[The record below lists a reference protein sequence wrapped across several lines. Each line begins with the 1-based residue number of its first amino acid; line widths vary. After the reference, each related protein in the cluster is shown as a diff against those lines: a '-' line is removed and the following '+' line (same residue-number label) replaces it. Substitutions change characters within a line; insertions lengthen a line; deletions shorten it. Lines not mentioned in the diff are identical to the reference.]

1 MGDSNSKIYVI
12 KSIVSKEKIDSQLH
26 AEIENNSSI
35 RSSIRKDGATLV
47 IWVTSN
53 VIIGKNGS
61 VLALLDKQM
70 MSPNTRHWLW
80 KLIPKMI

>member
-61 VLALLDKQM
+61 VLALLDKK
-70 MSPNTRHWLW
+70 SNVFKH
-80 KLIPKMI
+80 